1 MTQLLLVMLG
11 GGLGAVIRGVITN
24 VCTSRFNSKLPIAT
38 PIVNILGSLIIGLLM
53 GMTLNIDWVHPFAIV
68 GVLGGLTTF
77 STLSSELVK
86 LLTSEKNIFNFLIY
100 SLLQYGVSFLSCL
113 LGYIMI

>member
-11 GGLGAVIRGVITN
+11 GGLGAAIRGFITN
-24 VCTSRFNSKLPIAT
+24 VCTSRCNSKLPIAT

-53 GMTLNIDWVHPFAIV
+53 GMTLNIDWVHPFVVV

>member
-11 GGLGAVIRGVITN
+11 GGLGAVIRGFVTN
-24 VCTSRFNSKLPIAT
+24 VCARSFDSKLPIAT

-53 GMTLNIDWVHPFAIV
+53 GMTLNIYWIHPFVIV

-77 STLSSELVK
+77 STLSSELVN

-100 SLLQYGVSFLSCL
+100 SSLQYGVAFLACL
-113 LGYIMI
+113 LGYIII